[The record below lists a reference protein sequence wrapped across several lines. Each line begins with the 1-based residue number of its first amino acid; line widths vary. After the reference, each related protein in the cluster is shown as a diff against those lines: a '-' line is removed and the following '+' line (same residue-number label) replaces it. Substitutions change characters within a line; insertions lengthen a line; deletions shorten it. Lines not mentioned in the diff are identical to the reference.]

1 MLHFIKEYL
10 TKDPVNPGFF
20 ILLCGYFVMPNR
32 TFMNQQ
38 DHPEISKDQIQSYHN
53 QVYFQAD
60 KLGHS
65 FILIF
70 FFLGIVLSFFNST
83 YFLAFIM
90 GGGAIAAYYT
100 IRAIVPNSQF
110 LRYAVSLLFAN
121 FGFQYLLQMRG
132 LSEMHFMFFIVL
144 TILLFFED
152 WKILIPAILFSML
165 AHIFIYATQEYE
177 WMQGY
182 HENGSN
188 ITGTSFTIHIAMM
201 LAYSGLCIQWSR
213 LQREQTEEAGGR
225 EISME
230 KQLAM
235 IDSNITFADEISKGN
250 LTSEYPANE
259 ADRLGESL
267 LNMRT
272 SLSEASERESKE
284 KFMNLGLARI
294 GDLLRQN
301 SDSIEKLSDHII
313 QEVVKYMKANQG
325 AIFILE
331 ENEEKESVLRM
342 LAFRAW
348 ERKKFTQK
356 IIPLGNGLAGQAAV
370 EKRTIFMTE
379 IPSDYVTITSG
390 LGEATPKSILIV
402 PLKSEAVIIGVI
414 ELASFQVFKPHEIEF
429 LEKVG
434 ESIAATILT
443 TKNNQHNQEL
453 LENSKILAEQLKS
466 QEEEMRQNMEEMQAT
481 QEEMARTQQA
491 LGGKSSEL
499 EQKQDNLNALINNT
513 EDSIIA
519 MDTNYKIVIMN
530 DVLRRRYKGTD
541 YERMDIGADAL
552 EALGDL
558 RDEWK
563 QHYDR
568 ALGGEKVAFTLK
580 SAVQGEDAYREY
592 NINPMRNNTG
602 AIVGLS
608 VVSRDVTDKNKVRQ
622 EMALK
627 GAVLANV
634 ISNDTDTYFA
644 IDKNYKIVVVNEVLK
659 NRYRAINI
667 ELKEGESILDALPKE
682 SLSIWKS
689 RYDQGLS
696 GEHVRLKEERKVQD
710 KTLFLEVVIE
720 PILDSENKSIVGC
733 SVVSRDI
740 TEQKRLMDEL
750 AELKAKK

>member
-1 MLHFIKEYL
+1 
-10 TKDPVNPGFF
+10 
-20 ILLCGYFVMPNR
+20 MPQPDQ
-32 TFMNQQ
+32 T
-38 DHPEISKDQIQSYHN
+38 EISKDQIQSYYN
-53 QVYFQAD
+53 QVYIQAD
-60 KLGHS
+60 KLGQA

-70 FFLGIVLSFFNST
+70 FFIGVAISFFYHT
-83 YFLAFIM
+83 YFLAFVM
-90 GGGAIAAYYT
+90 GGGALAAYFT
-100 IRAIVPNSQF
+100 IKAISPHSQF
-110 LRYAVSLLFAN
+110 LRYAISLLLAN
-121 FGFQYLLQMRG
+121 FGFQFLLQMHG
-132 LSEMHFMFFIVL
+132 LSEMHFVFFITL

-152 WKILIPAILFSML
+152 WRVLIPAIVYSLL
-165 AHIFIYATQEYE
+165 AYVFIYISQESEWLQHYSGNGAT
-177 WMQGY
+177 
-182 HENGSN
+182 
-188 ITGTSFTIHIAMM
+188 ITRASFTIHTVLM

-213 LQREQTEEAGGR
+213 LQREQTEEAGTR
-225 EISME
+225 EINME
-230 KQLAM
+230 KQLVM

-250 LTSEYPANE
+250 LTSKYPAE
-259 ADRLGESL
+259 KADRLGQSL
-267 LNMRT
+267 LDMRT
-272 SLSEASERESKE
+272 SLSEANERESKE
-284 KFMNLGLARI
+284 KFMNLGLARV
-294 GDLLRQN
+294 GDILRQN
-301 SDSIEKLSDHII
+301 ADSIEKLSDHII
-313 QEVVKYMKANQG
+313 QEVVKYMHANQG
-325 AIFILE
+325 AIFIIE
-331 ENEEKESVLRM
+331 ESEEKEQVLRM

-348 ERKKFTQK
+348 ERKKFLQK
-356 IIPLGNGLAGQAAV
+356 TIPLGNGLAGQAAI

-379 IPSDYVTITSG
+379 IPNDYVRITSG

-402 PLKSEAVIIGVI
+402 PLKSEEEIIGVI
-414 ELASFQVFKPHEIEF
+414 ELASFQVFQQHEIEF

-434 ESIAATILT
+434 ENIASTILT
-443 TKNNQHNQEL
+443 TKNNQQNQEL
-453 LENSKILAEQLKS
+453 LEKSKILAEQLKS

-491 LGGKSSEL
+491 LGSKSGEL
-499 EQKQDNLNALINNT
+499 EEKQDNLNALINNT

-519 MDTNYKIVIMN
+519 MDKNYKIIIMN

-541 YERMDIGADAL
+541 YESMDIGADAL

-568 ALGGEKVAFTLK
+568 ALAGEKVSFTLK
-580 SAVQGEDAYREY
+580 SAVQGEDSFREY
-592 NINPMRNNTG
+592 NINPMRNNAG

-634 ISNDTDTYFA
+634 ISNDADTYFA
-644 IDKNYKIVVVNEVLK
+644 IDKNYKIVVVNNVLK

-682 SLSIWKS
+682 TLPLWKS

-696 GEHVRLKEERKVQD
+696 GERVKLREERKVQD

-720 PILDSENKSIVGC
+720 PILDEHKSIVGC

-750 AELKAKK
+750 AELKSRKMS